1 METAGTE
8 PQLRELAT
16 RVKGDVIVAPFV
28 GLLTVMLAVEAEP
41 AAMLMLMS
49 TWSFVCLPQHFT

>member
-8 PQLRELAT
+8 PHVRELAT
-16 RVKGDVIVAPFV
+16 RLKGDVNVAPLI
-28 GLLTVMLAVEAEP
+28 GLLTAMLAVEAEA
-41 AAMLMLMS
+41 AAMVILIS